1 MRHPLLDRRAI
12 EQTPGEYLSEIGKVY
27 SVFDAQVQDSGN
39 VSYGVQVGQQRFFVK
54 TAGDPNDPRPFLP
67 HEERV
72 ALLRNAVRVRRSCS
86 HRALPLLHNVIES
99 AHGPLLVYSWV
110 EGELL
115 HAGRAARQEPQSAM
129 QRFRRLPLPE
139 ITKALDVIFE
149 LHDELAQAGWIAVDF
164 YDGCLIYDFASQD
177 LHVVDLDMYRDSPFV
192 NEMGRMFGSSRYMAP
207 EEFQRGASIDRRT
220 NVFTMG
226 RTAANL
232 LSDGTLDRSAFRGSD
247 ERYEVVRKAC
257 SEERSKR
264 YASVGDF
271 YAAWLTVTARQSRSW
286 QSPER
291 SNAGPR

>member
-1 MRHPLLDRRAI
+1 MSHPLLDRRMI
-12 EQTPGEYLSEIGKVY
+12 EQAPGEYLREIGKVF
-27 SVFDAQVQDSGN
+27 SLFDAQVQDSGN
-39 VSYGVQVGQQRFFVK
+39 ITYGVQVGKQRFFVK
-54 TAGDPNDPRPFLP
+54 TAGDPHDPRPFLP

-72 ALLRNAVRVRRSCS
+72 ALLHNAVRVRRSCS
-86 HRALPLLHNVIES
+86 HNALPRLHNVIES
-99 AHGPLLVYSWV
+99 AQGPLLVYSWV

-115 HAGRAARQEPQSAM
+115 HAGSATRQDPQSAM

-149 LHDELAQAGWIAVDF
+149 LHNELAQAGWIAVDF
-164 YDGCLIYDFASQD
+164 YDGCLIYDFASQE

-207 EEFQRGASIDRRT
+207 EEFERGASIDGRT

-247 ERYEVVRKAC
+247 AHYDIVLKAC
-257 SEERSKR
+257 SDERRMR

-271 YAAWLTVTARQSRSW
+271 NAA
-286 QSPER
+286 
-291 SNAGPR
+291 

>member
-1 MRHPLLDRRAI
+1 MSHPLLEMTEIKQAA
-12 EQTPGEYLSEIGKVY
+12 GEYLREIGKVF
-27 SVFDAQVQDSGN
+27 SVFDAQTQDSGN
-39 VSYGVQVGQQRFFVK
+39 ISYGVQVGQQRFFVK
-54 TAGDPNDPRPFLP
+54 TAGDPHDPRPFLP

-72 ALLRNAVRVRRSCS
+72 ALLQNAVRVRRSCS
-86 HRALPLLHNVIES
+86 HSALPRLHNVIES

-115 HAGRAARQEPQSAM
+115 HAGSATRQHPHSAM

-139 ITKALDVIFE
+139 ITKALDLIFE
-149 LHDELAQAGWIAVDF
+149 LHCELAQAGWIAVDF
-164 YDGCLIYDFASQD
+164 YDGCLIYDFASQE
-177 LHVVDLDMYRDSPFV
+177 LHVVDLDMYRAGPFV

-207 EEFQRGASIDRRT
+207 EEFERGAAIDERT

-257 SEERSKR
+257 SDERRMR

-271 YAAWLTVTARQSRSW
+271 YAAWL
-286 QSPER
+286 E
-291 SNAGPR
+291 AGNGEP

>member
-1 MRHPLLDRRAI
+1 MSNPLLDRKVI
-12 EQTPGEYLSEIGKVY
+12 EQAPKTFLNETGNVFA
-27 SVFDAQVQDSGN
+27 VFDEHLQDSGN
-39 VSYGVQVGQQRFFVK
+39 ISYGVQVGLQRFFVK

-72 ALLRNAVRVRRSCS
+72 ALLHNAVRVRRSCS
-86 HRALPLLHNVIES
+86 HSTLPRLHNVIES

-115 HAGRAARQEPQSAM
+115 HAGSATRQHPHSAM

-149 LHDELAQAGWIAVDF
+149 LHYELALAGWIAVDF
-164 YDGCLIYDFASQD
+164 YDGCLIYDFACQE
-177 LHVVDLDMYRDSPFV
+177 LHVVDLDMYRESPFV

-207 EEFQRGASIDRRT
+207 EEFERGAFIDERT

-232 LSDGTLDRSAFRGSD
+232 LSDGTLARSAFRGSD
-247 ERYEVVRKAC
+247 AHYEVIRRAC
-257 SEERSKR
+257 SDEPEKR
-264 YASVGDF
+264 YASVGDL
-271 YAAWLTVTARQSRSW
+271 YAAWLG
-286 QSPER
+286 
-291 SNAGPR
+291 AGKRNP

>member
-1 MRHPLLDRRAI
+1 MSHPLLELREIKQAPAD
-12 EQTPGEYLSEIGKVY
+12 YLSEIGRIF

-39 VSYGVQVGQQRFFVK
+39 ISYGVQVGQQRFFVK
-54 TAGDPNDPRPFLP
+54 TAGDPHDTRPFLP

-72 ALLRNAVRVRRSCS
+72 ALLENAVRLRRSCS
-86 HRALPLLHNVIES
+86 HNSLPRLHNVIES

-110 EGELL
+110 DGELL
-115 HAGRAARQEPQSAM
+115 HAGSATRQDSQSAM

-139 ITKALDVIFE
+139 IMKALDLVFE
-149 LHDELAQAGWIAVDF
+149 LQYELAQAGWIAVDF
-164 YDGCLIYDFASQD
+164 YDGCLIYDFASQEM
-177 LHVVDLDMYRDSPFV
+177 HVVDLDMYRESPFV

-207 EEFQRGASIDRRT
+207 EEFERGASIDERT

-247 ERYEVVRKAC
+247 AHYDTVLKAC
-257 SEERSKR
+257 SDERRMR

-271 YAAWLTVTARQSRSW
+271 YAAWL
-286 QSPER
+286 E
-291 SNAGPR
+291 AGNGDP

>member
-1 MRHPLLDRRAI
+1 MSHPLLELREIKHA
-12 EQTPGEYLSEIGKVY
+12 PAEYLSEIGRIF

-39 VSYGVQVGQQRFFVK
+39 ISYGVQVGQQRFFVK
-54 TAGDPNDPRPFLP
+54 SAGDPHDPRPFLP

-72 ALLRNAVRVRRSCS
+72 ALLENAVRLRRSCS
-86 HRALPLLHNVIES
+86 HNSLPRLHNVIES

-115 HAGRAARQEPQSAM
+115 HAGSATRQDPQSAM

-139 ITKALDVIFE
+139 ITKALDLIFE
-149 LHDELAQAGWIAVDF
+149 LHLELAQSGWIAVDF
-164 YDGCLIYDFASQD
+164 YDGCLIYDFASQEM
-177 LHVVDLDMYRDSPFV
+177 HVVDLDMYRRSPFV
-192 NEMGRMFGSSRYMAP
+192 NEMGRMFGSSRFMAP
-207 EEFQRGASIDRRT
+207 EEFERGSSIDERT

-257 SEERSKR
+257 SDERRMR

-271 YAAWLTVTARQSRSW
+271 YAAWL
-286 QSPER
+286 E
-291 SNAGPR
+291 AGNGET

>member
-1 MRHPLLDRRAI
+1 MSHPLLDRRVI
-12 EQTPGEYLSEIGKVY
+12 EQAPGEYLSEIGKVY

-39 VSYGVQVGQQRFFVK
+39 ISYGVQVGLQRFFVK

-72 ALLRNAVRVRRSCS
+72 ALLHNAVRVRRSCS
-86 HRALPLLHNVIES
+86 HSTLPRLHNVIES

-115 HAGRAARQEPQSAM
+115 HAGSATRQHPHSAM

-149 LHDELAQAGWIAVDF
+149 LHYELALAGWIAVDF
-164 YDGCLIYDFASQD
+164 YDGCLIYDFAKQKMQI
-177 LHVVDLDMYRDSPFV
+177 VDLDMYREGPFV
-192 NEMGRMFGSSRYMAP
+192 NEMGRMFGSSRFMAP
-207 EEFQRGASIDRRT
+207 EEFERGAAIDERT

-257 SEERSKR
+257 SGERR
-264 YASVGDF
+264 ERHASVGDF
-271 YAAWLTVTARQSRSW
+271 YAAWLTATARQSRSW

>member
-1 MRHPLLDRRAI
+1 MSHPLLDRRAI
-12 EQTPGEYLSEIGKVY
+12 EQAPGEYLSEIGKVY

-39 VSYGVQVGQQRFFVK
+39 VSYGVQVGLQRFFVK
-54 TAGDPNDPRPFLP
+54 TAGDPHDPRPFLP
-67 HEERV
+67 HEQRV

-115 HAGRAARQEPQSAM
+115 HAGSATRQHPQSAM

-139 ITKALDVIFE
+139 VTRALDAIFE

-164 YDGCLIYDFASQD
+164 YDGCLVYDFASQD

-207 EEFQRGASIDRRT
+207 EEFQRGAAIDRRT

-232 LSDGTLDRSAFRGSD
+232 MSDGTLDRSAFRGSD

-257 SEERSKR
+257 SEDRSKR

-271 YAAWLTVTARQSRSW
+271 YAAWLTATARQSRSW

-291 SNAGPR
+291 SNAGQL